1 MTFPALTNLN
11 HKSKLGKWSNAPR
24 SVAKG
29 LNLILGSHPL
39 QPLFRI
45 RFLQVAIC
53 IGLVWSVPL
62 LSSPST
68 HAHGTF
74 RERIGRLNR
83 QIKQDP
89 RNAELYLT
97 RAGIYRNRGEWDA
110 ALADIDRAAQLDPDR
125 RDVDYFRGRVF
136 LAADQPQKAEAAL
149 RRFLETAP
157 DHPAAR
163 VARARALAKLG
174 RHLEAA
180 EEYTHAIQHAPVPIP
195 EYYLERAQALAHG
208 GEEHHGEAIRGL
220 DEGMVRL
227 GPLVTLALA
236 AIELEVEG
244 GRFDAALA
252 RLERVATRAPHQE
265 AWLARRGDI
274 LERAGRKQAARES
287 FQLALAEIGRL
298 PSHRRKTK
306 AMVRLEA
313 CVREA
318 IERLSTSA
326 P

>member
-1 MTFPALTNLN
+1 M
-11 HKSKLGKWSNAPR
+11 GR
-24 SVAKG
+24 SG
-29 LNLILGSHPL
+29 MLRDQPL
-39 QPLFRI
+39 QPPFRI
-45 RFLQVAIC
+45 RFLQVAIW
-53 IGLVWSVPL
+53 IGLIWSVPL

-68 HAHGTF
+68 HAHGSF

-89 RNAELYLT
+89 RDAELYLT

-110 ALADIDRAAQLDPDR
+110 ALADIDRAAQLDPGR

-136 LAADQPQKAEAAL
+136 LATDEPQKAEAAL

-180 EEYTHAIQHAPVPIP
+180 EEYTHAIQNAPVLIP
-195 EYYLERAQALAHG
+195 EYYLERAQALSES
-208 GEEHHGEAIRGL
+208 GEEHRGEAIRGL
-220 DEGMVRL
+220 DEGMARL

-236 AIELEVEG
+236 AIELDVASG
-244 GRFDAALA
+244 HFDAALA
-252 RLERVATRAPHQE
+252 RLERVAARAPRQE
-265 AWLARRGDI
+265 WWLARRGEI
-274 LERAGRKQAARES
+274 LERAGRKQAARDA
-287 FQLALAEIGRL
+287 FQLALAEIRRL

-313 CVREA
+313 RVREA